1 MFKNISARKQGQQGL
16 QPGFSSFV
24 FGSSFEKIEKRFDWQ
39 NLKLALIYGS
49 SYYGKIDSIILHVLL
64 LEIDSIILLIFLF
77 EIDSIILLIFL
88 FEIEPVVFLFE
99 IKKRGIASI
108 DV

>member
-1 MFKNISARKQGQQGL
+1 
-16 QPGFSSFV
+16 V
-24 FGSSFEKIEKRFDWQ
+24 F
-39 NLKLALIYGS
+39 
-49 SYYGKIDSIILHVLL
+49 LL
-64 LEIDSIILLIFLF
+64 